1 MSYRTPASALILAAL
16 SACSTSAPQTTAPE
30 LSRQAAAQSSR
41 QQCIESLTSAL
52 EVAVYADYCVRD
64 EQQRQPFFEFARRV
78 ATEEPIASC
87 HLVITAREAA
97 SLRAQITAPYAANPT
112 RHCAANRNNVRQFMR
127 HGIISDPKVN
137 RRPPEN

>member
-1 MSYRTPASALILAAL
+1 MSYQILASALILAVL

-30 LSRQAAAQSSR
+30 PSRQAATQSSR

-127 HGIISDPKVN
+127 HGIISAPKVN